1 MSPHGGSFRDEFL
14 MSFELHNRLPNKFPE
29 GSRVFVVDPMLA
41 TGMSLLCMKTKA
53 LPNDVGSLNYAIK
66 IYLGLLIED
75 CFTTVVM
82 CTISN
87 FSYNEYILLHGSVI
101 VTIKILKNHP
111 TALSPKPSCS

>member
-82 CTISN
+82 CTIAN